1 MATHTIQI
9 FATTSNPHPLSIS
22 QDNGATWVT
31 TEAAD
36 EAFTTSVSVGDTV
49 TYAHSLNKDGVTNNI
64 TGINNITPAS
74 FFEPSEAPNNRN
86 DWTGTIKSGNPST
99 PLAYDIK
106 YRVSGVG
113 PIQTQDPRLIMN

>member
-64 TGINNITPAS
+64 TGINNI
-74 FFEPSEAPNNRN
+74 
-86 DWTGTIKSGNPST
+86 
-99 PLAYDIK
+99 
-106 YRVSGVG
+106 V
-113 PIQTQDPRLIMN
+113 